1 MTGEDFTTR
10 LRLELRAA
18 AEREEHRGRFA
29 PAATLVRPRLRPG
42 ALAAAAAAATALALV
57 VVLLAAAP
65 AGLGPEHAAPGT
77 GLRVLRNVA
86 LADGLGRSSQVAF
99 GSVWVNATNDGH
111 VLRIDPR
118 TRRVTARIRVG
129 VDVNLGAGGGAI
141 WAMPRRPGVTTT
153 PLLRIDPRTNRVVAR
168 IPINSPGARFP
179 FGGASIVAAA
189 RVWVVSAMGL
199 VAVDPTR
206 NRPVREIVL
215 GGDFQVDDA
224 LVRGNELWVSRAD
237 RSLTR
242 FDVVTG
248 RRLGRVPW
256 SGPAGFVV
264 SYGDRIVKVG
274 RRSVSLVD
282 ARGRPL
288 WRTQLGTQLNQAGM
302 AAGRLLVEGVNGSA
316 ARDTLWELDPRTGR
330 ILGALTVPGFSVNA
344 LLTVG
349 REAWLMTAD
358 GHAIVVAP

>member
-1 MTGEDFTTR
+1 
-10 LRLELRAA
+10 
-18 AEREEHRGRFA
+18 
-29 PAATLVRPRLRPG
+29 
-42 ALAAAAAAATALALV
+42 
-57 VVLLAAAP
+57 
-65 AGLGPEHAAPGT
+65 
-77 GLRVLRNVA
+77 
-86 LADGLGRSSQVAF
+86 
-99 GSVWVNATNDGH
+99 

-118 TRRVTARIRVG
+118 TRRVIARIPVG
-129 VDVNLGAGGGAI
+129 TDVNLGVGAGAV

-168 IPINSPGARFP
+168 IPVNSPGARFP
-179 FGGASIVAAA
+179 FGGASIVGAA

-199 VAVDPTR
+199 VAVDPAR
-206 NRPVREIVL
+206 NRPVRETVL

-224 LVRGNELWVSRAD
+224 LVRGNELWISRAD

-256 SGPAGFVV
+256 TGPDGFVV
-264 SYGDRIVKVG
+264 PAGDRTVKVG
-274 RRSVSLVD
+274 RRTVSLVD
-282 ARGRPL
+282 AHGRPL
-288 WRTQLGTQLNQAGM
+288 WRTHLGTQLNQAGL
-302 AAGRLLVEGVNGSA
+302 AGGRLLVEGVNGSG
-316 ARDTLWELDPRTGR
+316 ARDTLWALDPRTGR
-330 ILGALTVPGFSVNA
+330 VLDALSVPGFSVNA

>member
-1 MTGEDFTTR
+1 VTGGDFTTR
-10 LRLELRAA
+10 LRVELRAA
-18 AEREEHRGRFA
+18 AEREERRGWFA
-29 PAATLVRPRLRPG
+29 PAAPLVRPHLRPR
-42 ALAAAAAAATALALV
+42 ALVAAAAASAALALG
-57 VVLLAAAP
+57 VVLLAPAP
-65 AGLGPEHAAPGT
+65 AGRAPSAAAGT
-77 GLRVLRNVA
+77 GLRVLTNVA
-86 LADGLGRSSQVAF
+86 VADGLGRSSRVAF
-99 GSVWVNATNDGH
+99 GSVWVNATNDGE

-118 TRRVTARIRVG
+118 TRRITAHIPVG
-129 VDVNLGAGGGAI
+129 TDVNLGAGAGAI

-189 RVWVVSAMGL
+189 RVWVVSSLGL
-199 VAVDPTR
+199 VAVDPAR

-215 GGDFQVDDA
+215 GGDFLVDDA

-248 RRLGRVPW
+248 RRLGRLPW
-256 SGPAGFVV
+256 TGPDGFVLP
-264 SYGDRIVKVG
+264 YGDRTVKIG
-274 RRSVSLVD
+274 RRSASLVD
-282 ARGRPL
+282 AGGRPL
-288 WRTQLGTQLNQAGM
+288 WRTRLGTQLNQAGLVG
-302 AAGRLLVEGVNGSA
+302 GRLLVEGVNGSG

-330 ILGALTVPGFSVNA
+330 VLGALTVPGFSVNA

>member
-1 MTGEDFTTR
+1 MTGADFTTR

-18 AEREEHRGRFA
+18 AEREEHRARFA
-29 PAATLVRPRLRPG
+29 DAVTLLRPRLRPG
-42 ALAAAAAAATALALV
+42 ALAAAAAAATAVALV

-65 AGLGPEHAAPGT
+65 AGLRPDAAAPGT
-77 GLRVLRNVA
+77 GLRVLTNVA

-99 GSVWVNATNDGH
+99 GSVWVNATNDGA

-129 VDVNLGAGGGAI
+129 TDVNLGAGGGAI

-179 FGGASIVAAA
+179 FGGASIVGGP
-189 RVWVVSAMGL
+189 RVWVVSSLGL

-206 NRPVREIVL
+206 NRPVRAIVL
-215 GGDFQVDDA
+215 GGGFQVRDA

-237 RSLTR
+237 RSITR

-248 RRLGRVPW
+248 RRLGRLPW
-256 SGPAGFVV
+256 TGPDGFVV
-264 SYGDRIVKVG
+264 PYGERIVKVG
-274 RRSVSLVD
+274 RRSVSLAD
-282 ARGRPL
+282 AHGRPL
-288 WRTQLGTQLNQAGM
+288 WRTRLGTQLNQAGV

-330 ILGALTVPGFSVNA
+330 ILDALTVPGFSVNA

-349 REAWLMTAD
+349 REAWLITAD